1 MRRKISIAITV
12 ALAVLFAVVEC
23 QLSYLVQRSDFVI
36 EAMYSAGVLAVVFA
50 AVSIARTPTL
60 EYNFIR
66 LGLGVTL
73 LADYFLVLCSPAKQ
87 LAGVAVFCV
96 VQLAYFAAL
105 IVSDKSR
112 VRRTV
117 HILVRAGLC
126 ILIVPAALLI
136 LGESADVLA
145 IFSAVYYVNLVC
157 NMVFAFADFRRWW
170 LFGLGLFAFAL
181 CDASIGFNFLVNEYI
196 GAAEGSFLWN
206 IANSDLN
213 LAWIFYIPCL
223 TMISLATH
231 FPFGK
236 GLDTSLC
243 AK

>member
-1 MRRKISIAITV
+1 MRCRISVAVTV

-23 QLSYLVQRSDFVI
+23 QLSYLVQRSDFVTG
-36 EAMYSAGVLAVVFA
+36 AMYSAVVLAAGFSA
-50 AVSIARTPTL
+50 ISITRTPTL
-60 EYNFIR
+60 EYNFVR

-73 LADYFLVLCSPAKQ
+73 LADYFLVLCSPARE

-96 VQLAYFAAL
+96 VQLTYFAAL

-136 LGESADVLA
+136 LGDSADALA
-145 IFSAVYYVNLVC
+145 ILSAIYYVNLVC
-157 NMVFAFADFRRWW
+157 NMLFAFADFRRWW

-196 GAAEGSFLWN
+196 GAAEGSFLWK
-206 IANSDLN
+206 IANSGLN

-223 TMISLATH
+223 TMISLSVH
-231 FPFGK
+231 FPLGK
-236 GLDTSLC
+236 KPS
-243 AK
+243 AAAEE